1 MKIIKNIGIFT
12 FFILGILISQNS
24 FCQKNCL
31 PGYIVNL
38 DGDTLQGFIDYRNWE
53 KNPEKIFFQ
62 KEIDDEKIV
71 FTPTDIKLF
80 NVKDE
85 VYVSAIVKTEIS
97 PFNLDALNFDPELKF
112 KLDTTFLQTLI
123 QGEKS
128 LYYYNTNKGKEN
140 FYIKQGNKFDL
151 LIYKKYFKYVRG
163 GKYMA
168 ENKTYIGQLS
178 LYLKDCPSIQSRLK
192 KIKYAKISLEKP
204 FFYYYNCTR
213 SEIKFQ
219 KKKEKIE
226 IEIGVL
232 AGFSS
237 SSLKFKSNIYAFLEK
252 FDYSKSTNFAT
263 GLFFNAVLPRNQWK
277 WSIYNELIFTSYKV
291 EGSYK
296 DFVNSNHFTIYD
308 NKIGYS
314 YLNIKNML
322 RYKFPIKKISVFF
335 NVGMSNGLA
344 ISETNYCKRTSM
356 FYEDITVVDGKSLS
370 DSRKVEQSIIFGS
383 GINYKKFS
391 FEIRYEMG
399 NGMSEYSA
407 LRSTTKKYFFLF
419 GYRF

>member
-178 LYLKDCPSIQSRLK
+178 LYLKDCPSIQSKFKNTKYSK
-192 KIKYAKISLEKP
+192 KSLEQL
-204 FFYYYNCTR
+204 FSFYYACTQ
-213 SEIKFQ
+213 SGIKFQ
-219 KKKEKIE
+219 KKTEKIL

-232 AGFSS
+232 AGFSV
-237 SSLKFKSNIYAFLEK
+237 SSLKFKSSSFAYLVNV
-252 FDYSKSTNFAT
+252 DYPNSTNFTTA
-263 GLFFNAVLPRNQWK
+263 LFFDAILPRNQGK

-291 EGSYK
+291 KGSYR
-296 DFVNSNHFTIYD
+296 DFVNSNHLTIYD
-308 NKIGYS
+308 TKIGYS

-322 RYKFPIKKISVFF
+322 RYKFPIGKTILFV
-335 NVGMSNGLA
+335 NVGMSNGFAL
-344 ISETNYCKRTSM
+344 SETNYCIRTSR
-356 FYEDITVVDGKSLS
+356 FYADHKVTKGKALS
-370 DSRKVEQSIIFGS
+370 SSRKYEQGIVFGL
-383 GINYKKFS
+383 GTNLKKIS